1 MATNIAFKNNIL
13 IVCNII
19 NVIYHVPQ
27 IIKTY
32 RTKSVKDFDPY
43 YLFLGN
49 LHSLCWVMYSISDNN
64 YLMLFNS
71 CVTVFSI
78 SFVSYYKIT
87 SYISD
92 YYNKKNLSKLDINI
106 ENSDTNTN
114 TNTNTN
120 NNKIIIVNNGE

>member
-1 MATNIAFKNNIL
+1 MTTNIAFKNNIL

-27 IIKTY
+27 IVKTY
-32 RTKSVKDFDPY
+32 KTKSVKDFDPY

-71 CVTVFSI
+71 CITVFSI
-78 SFVSYYKIT
+78 SFVSYYKIN

-92 YYNKKNLSKLDINI
+92 YYSKKNLTSLSINC
-106 ENSDTNTN
+106 ENSD
-114 TNTNTN
+114 TN

>member
-71 CVTVFSI
+71 CITVFSI

-92 YYNKKNLSKLDINI
+92 YYNKKNLTSLSINI
-106 ENSDTNTN
+106 ENSD
-114 TNTNTN
+114 TN

>member
-1 MATNIAFKNNIL
+1 MTTNIAFKNNIL

-27 IIKTY
+27 IVKTY

-71 CVTVFSI
+71 CITVFSI

-87 SYISD
+87 SYISE
-92 YYNKKNLSKLDINI
+92 YYNKNNLSNLAINS
-106 ENSDTNTN
+106 ENTDTDTNTD
-114 TNTNTN
+114 TN
-120 NNKIIIVNNGE
+120 NHKIIIVNNGE

>member
-71 CVTVFSI
+71 CITVFSI

-106 ENSDTNTN
+106 ENNDTNTD
-114 TNTNTN
+114 TNTN

>member
-32 RTKSVKDFDPY
+32 RTKSVQDFDPY

-106 ENSDTNTN
+106 ENSDTN
-114 TNTNTN
+114 

>member
-71 CVTVFSI
+71 CITVFSI

-106 ENSDTNTN
+106 ENSDI
-114 TNTNTN
+114 N

>member
-27 IIKTY
+27 IIKTHK
-32 RTKSVKDFDPY
+32 TKSVKDFDPY

-71 CVTVFSI
+71 CITVFSI

-92 YYNKKNLSKLDINI
+92 YYSKKNLSLSINI
-106 ENSDTNTN
+106 ENSD
-114 TNTNTN
+114 TN

>member
-1 MATNIAFKNNIL
+1 
-13 IVCNII
+13 
-19 NVIYHVPQ
+19 VPQ

-43 YLFLGN
+43 YLLLGN

-71 CVTVFSI
+71 CITAFSI
-78 SFVSYYKIT
+78 SFVSYYKIS
-87 SYISD
+87 SYISE
-92 YYNKKNLSKLDINI
+92 YYSKKNLSSIAINS
-106 ENSDTNTN
+106 ENI
-114 TNTNTN
+114 NTN

>member
-71 CVTVFSI
+71 CITVFSI

-106 ENSDTNTN
+106 ENSDTN
-114 TNTNTN
+114 

>member
-32 RTKSVKDFDPY
+32 KTKSVKDFDPY

-106 ENSDTNTN
+106 ENSDI
-114 TNTNTN
+114 N

>member
-1 MATNIAFKNNIL
+1 MTTNIAFKNNIL

-78 SFVSYYKIT
+78 SFVSYYKIS
-87 SYISD
+87 SYISE
-92 YYNKKNLSKLDINI
+92 YYSKKNLSSIAINS
-106 ENSDTNTN
+106 ENI
-114 TNTNTN
+114 NTN

>member
-87 SYISD
+87 SYISE
-92 YYNKKNLSKLDINI
+92 YYNNMNLIKLAINS
-106 ENSDTNTN
+106 ENSDI
-114 TNTNTN
+114 N

>member
-92 YYNKKNLSKLDINI
+92 YYNNKNLIKLAINS
-106 ENSDTNTN
+106 ENSDI
-114 TNTNTN
+114 N

>member
-1 MATNIAFKNNIL
+1 MTTNIAFKNNIL

-71 CVTVFSI
+71 CITVFSI

-106 ENSDTNTN
+106 ENSDTN
-114 TNTNTN
+114 

>member
-1 MATNIAFKNNIL
+1 MTTNIAFKNNIL

-32 RTKSVKDFDPY
+32 NTKSVKDFDPY

-78 SFVSYYKIT
+78 SFVSYYKIS
-87 SYISD
+87 SYISE
-92 YYNKKNLSKLDINI
+92 YYSKKNLSSIAINS
-106 ENSDTNTN
+106 ENI
-114 TNTNTN
+114 NTN

>member
-32 RTKSVKDFDPY
+32 KTKSVKDFDPY

-71 CVTVFSI
+71 CITVFSI

-92 YYNKKNLSKLDINI
+92 YYSKKNLSLSINI
-106 ENSDTNTN
+106 ENSDTN
-114 TNTNTN
+114 
-120 NNKIIIVNNGE
+120 NNKIITVNNGE

>member
-1 MATNIAFKNNIL
+1 MTTNIAFKNNIL

-32 RTKSVKDFDPY
+32 KTKSVKDFDPY

-71 CVTVFSI
+71 CITVFSI

-92 YYNKKNLSKLDINI
+92 YYSKKNLSKLDINI
-106 ENSDTNTN
+106 ENSDTN
-114 TNTNTN
+114 